1 MTCTVFTHT
10 VKENL
15 RVTQAGGLQSE
26 GGRALSWNTQLHACS
41 DPADMC
47 PPTREIRRSLGP
59 RGQGQWWPEWLKLR
73 ALGAHV
79 DKRLDFHRVASETF
93 SFHTV
98 LKINLAEG
106 RVSQRRS
113 DRYILFYIR

>member
-1 MTCTVFTHT
+1 M
-10 VKENL
+10 
-15 RVTQAGGLQSE
+15 A
-26 GGRALSWNTQLHACS
+26 
-41 DPADMC
+41 
-47 PPTREIRRSLGP
+47 P
-59 RGQGQWWPEWLKLR
+59 RR
-73 ALGAHV
+73 ALGPLDAHG
-79 DKRLDFHRVASETF
+79 DKRPDFHRVACEMF